1 MADSPIQ
8 AEAAQA
14 LFCAMADYVGV
25 QNVEKHLNSK
35 LYPSYT
41 LFKRGGEK
49 SLSNK
54 KLIELSYAQLEVPGV
69 SLKDMEDFLI
79 KKPDWYESSILIAVK
94 IIQELT
100 SIDKDFKRLDKPKW
114 SNIMYVR
121 GAKADKSRSANAM
134 ENIEALFKIANKND
148 KNVFGDVNKWS
159 PADIYFVSDKADK
172 AIDEEVGMLSVKA
185 GKGSGSIQDSYNFL
199 NLNEL
204 CNDLLDSGDLLPL
217 SLKKA
222 KGTATLYNYNFVRSK
237 EEKELAAI
245 KYFGVSNW
253 KTLYTPKK
261 PITRDIKIYFSKN
274 LKERIKVRHDPTTSG
289 NFGVNKAIKFEI
301 EVSGAGGRGGSVVA
315 WPIITR
321 IISEVDKKLSSDLSA
336 GRTRGLVAYE
346 KALDKLNKIYGV
358 KQSDNK
364 RVLKQA
370 KNGEKIYD
378 AYKADRVDLSGV
390 HICNNLMPI
399 LYKWFTANQ
408 DDKKKRK
415 LNDKFLQK
423 FVEYTSSRSPK
434 SGKFVIAK

>member
-54 KLIELSYAQLEVPGV
+54 KLVELSYAQLEVPGV

-94 IIQELT
+94 IIKELT
-100 SIDKDFKRLDKPKW
+100 SIDKDFKRLDKPRW

-159 PADIYFVSDKADK
+159 PADIYFVSDIADK

-217 SLKKA
+217 SLK
-222 KGTATLYNYNFVRSK
+222 RS
-237 EEKELAAI
+237 
-245 KYFGVSNW
+245 
-253 KTLYTPKK
+253 
-261 PITRDIKIYFSKN
+261 
-274 LKERIKVRHDPTTSG
+274 
-289 NFGVNKAIKFEI
+289 
-301 EVSGAGGRGGSVVA
+301 
-315 WPIITR
+315 
-321 IISEVDKKLSSDLSA
+321 
-336 GRTRGLVAYE
+336 
-346 KALDKLNKIYGV
+346 
-358 KQSDNK
+358 
-364 RVLKQA
+364 
-370 KNGEKIYD
+370 
-378 AYKADRVDLSGV
+378 
-390 HICNNLMPI
+390 
-399 LYKWFTANQ
+399 
-408 DDKKKRK
+408 
-415 LNDKFLQK
+415 
-423 FVEYTSSRSPK
+423 
-434 SGKFVIAK
+434 

>member
-1 MADSPIQ
+1 MADSPIE

-14 LFCAMADYVGV
+14 LFCAIADYVGSEKV
-25 QNVEKHLNSK
+25 DKHLDLK
-35 LYPSYT
+35 TYPTYD
-41 LFKRGGEK
+41 LFKAH
-49 SLSNK
+49 NK
-54 KLIELSYAQLEVPGV
+54 RLVELSYIQLEVPGV
-69 SLKDMEDFLI
+69 PLKRMEDFLI
-79 KKPDWYESSILIAVK
+79 KKPDWYESSVLIAVK
-94 IIQELT
+94 IIKELK
-100 SIDKDFKRLDKPKW
+100 SIDKDFQRLAKPKW

-159 PADIYFVSDKADK
+159 PADIYFVSTKADK
-172 AIDEEVGMLSVKA
+172 AIDEELASLKVKSI
-185 GKGSGSIQDSYNFL
+185 KGSGTIQDSYNFL

-204 CNDLLDSGDLLPL
+204 CNGLLDDGDLLPL

-222 KGTATLYNYNFVRSK
+222 QGSATLHNYNFIRSV
-237 EEKELAAI
+237 EEKKLAAV

-253 KTLYTPKK
+253 SKLYTLKK
-261 PITRDIKIYFSKN
+261 PITRDIKIYFSKD
-274 LKERIKVRHDPTTSG
+274 LKEKIKVRHDPTTSG

-321 IISEVDKKLSSDLSA
+321 IISEVDKKLSADLDK
-336 GRTRGLVAYE
+336 GRTKGLKEYE
-346 KALDKLNKIYGV
+346 KELDKVNKRFKV

-364 RVLKQA
+364 SKLKNIP
-370 KNGEKIYD
+370 KTGEKIYD
-378 AYKADRVDLSGV
+378 AYKADRVNLSGLY
-390 HICNNLMPI
+390 ICNNIMPI
-399 LYKWFTANQ
+399 LYQWFKQNEGN
-408 DDKKKRK
+408 KKTKK